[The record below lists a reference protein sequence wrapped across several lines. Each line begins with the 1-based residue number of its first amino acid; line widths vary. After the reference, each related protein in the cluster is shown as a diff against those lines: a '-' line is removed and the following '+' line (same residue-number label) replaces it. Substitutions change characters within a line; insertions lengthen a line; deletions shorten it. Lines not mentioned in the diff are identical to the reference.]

1 MPILVVKITRFVEE
15 HQPNI
20 VECVLT
26 DAQGESHLFIEK
38 SAIVSTKELWATS
51 TYPRPGSI
59 ACEVEEEWKDEAG
72 RPLLRVNTA
81 RPWSVESTK
90 EKQCLSLSRLRSA
103 TDEAAACVHE

>member
-26 DAQGESHLFIEK
+26 DAQGQSHLFIEK
-38 SAIVSTKELWATS
+38 SAIVSTEELWATS

-81 RPWSVESTK
+81 RPWSVESTTG
-90 EKQCLSLSRLRSA
+90 ETVFVVESSQIGN
-103 TDEAAACVHE
+103 